1 MSYVKASSTC
11 SSENTPILANEAGK
25 KVDKVQA

>member
-11 SSENTPILANEAGK
+11 SSENTSILVNKAGK
-25 KVDKVQA
+25 KMDKVQA